1 MDDKD
6 RMRLMIEV
14 EREMA
19 DLEQENKKRMN
30 LTKTS
35 NMSPNDEELLQVND
49 KDFIGTDEMCVG
61 TGEEFEFYLRTN
73 FGKRM
78 RVKEVQTDKREGMK
92 QVSVSSNVHDLGI
105 MIEASTETNPVNITS
120 AENHQQVKKG
130 GK

>member
-35 NMSPNDEELLQVND
+35 NMSPNDEELL
-49 KDFIGTDEMCVG
+49 
-61 TGEEFEFYLRTN
+61 
-73 FGKRM
+73 
-78 RVKEVQTDKREGMK
+78 
-92 QVSVSSNVHDLGI
+92 
-105 MIEASTETNPVNITS
+105 
-120 AENHQQVKKG
+120 
-130 GK
+130 